1 MSASK
6 PKFWVIGTVVL
17 TVLLVIA
24 AYFLLI
30 GPKRAEAADFR
41 QQTEDTAA
49 SNAQLEAKIEQLKVQ
64 FAELPQRQAE
74 LAAIK
79 QAMPEE
85 AALPTLVRDLDAMA
99 SGAGVTLM
107 SLAPGEPAPVGPP
120 VGAAAPAPAPAAG
133 SAGEDGGTPAPSA
146 TAAAPS
152 DLLASI
158 PVSIVVVGDFYE
170 SELFLKNLQTDMPR
184 AYLVTSL
191 TVQAEKEAD
200 ASGGK
205 PATKNGDVTMTIA
218 GNVFVLKPAA
228 SVTAPAAGAA
238 GTSAA
243 GAAAT
248 PAPTATSSPT
258 AGATSTAAPGA
269 TGAPTAGATADPNA
283 TTQPSATATP

>member
-6 PKFWVIGTVVL
+6 PKFWVIGTAVL

-49 SNAQLEAKIEQLKVQ
+49 SNAQLQAKIEQLKVQ

-107 SLAPGEPAPVGPP
+107 SLAPGEPVTVGPP
-120 VGAAAPAPAPAAG
+120 AGAAAAPAPAPAAG
-133 SAGEDGGTPAPSA
+133 SEGGATPAP
-146 TAAAPS
+146 TAAPAPS

-184 AYLVTSL
+184 AYLVTNL
-191 TVQAEKEAD
+191 TVQAEKEAEE
-200 ASGGK
+200 SGGK

-218 GNVFVLKPAA
+218 GSVFVLKPAA

-238 GTSAA
+238 GTPAA
-243 GAAAT
+243 GAT
-248 PAPTATSSPT
+248 PAPTATAAPT
-258 AGATSTAAPGA
+258 AGATT
-269 TGAPTAGATADPNA
+269 APTAGATA
-283 TTQPSATATP
+283 TTEPSATATP